1 MKAIETEKNLKQ
13 KERPRSVAEYLDADV
28 YLAYLIF
35 PLFGLYLPKS
45 NTMFTNILMLL
56 KMVNTNS

>member
-45 NTMFTNILMLL
+45 NTITDALENGQY
-56 KMVNTNS
+56 